1 MFMKGRIFGIAAATA
16 GILAFSAPLASAAC
30 VTNSNGSGGGTQ
42 TGLVNVGNVQVNPVV
57 CGDNV
62 QVPVNVV
69 PVNATVPV
77 LNLGPVTTTPDDNSG
92 TAGC

>member
-1 MFMKGRIFGIAAATA
+1 MFTKGRIFALTAATA
-16 GILAFSAPLASAAC
+16 GILALSAPLASAAC

-42 TGLVNVGNVQVNPVV
+42 TGLVNVGNVEVNPVV

-62 QVPVNVV
+62 QLPLNVV

-77 LNLGPVTTTPDDNSG
+77 LNGGPVGVTPNDNTG
-92 TAGC
+92 TASC